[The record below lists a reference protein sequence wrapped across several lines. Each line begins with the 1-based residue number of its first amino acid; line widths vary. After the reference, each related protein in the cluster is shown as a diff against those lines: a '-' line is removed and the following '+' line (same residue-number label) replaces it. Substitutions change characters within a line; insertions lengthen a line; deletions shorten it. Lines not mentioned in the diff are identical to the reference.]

1 MKRNNFIH
9 IAALTAA
16 LTASSALAQHQVTAN
31 ENTTNKTDKTS
42 ASSSASKSESK
53 SKKVDVNTASKE
65 ELQTIP
71 GVDAATADAI
81 IAARPIKSARELRN
95 ISGIDQNE
103 FSQMLSHVRVS
114 RSASEGGDTAVGG
127 PAGSSSGQA
136 SGSDKPTAEVQ
147 SKNVTPPSSKDAAGS
162 SASVSSDSSHSGSD
176 KPGAKEKEKS
186 RTPHEESSEKS
197 GEKSASDQK

>member
-1 MKRNNFIH
+1 MKRNNFIY

-16 LTASSALAQHQVTAN
+16 LTASSALAQQRVTNN
-31 ENTTNKTDKTS
+31 ENVTNKTDQAS
-42 ASSSASKSESK
+42 ASASASKTESK
-53 SKKVDVNTASKE
+53 AKKIDVNTASKV

-95 ISGIDQNE
+95 ITGIDQNE
-103 FSQMLSHVRVS
+103 FTQMLSHVRVS

-127 PAGSSSGQA
+127 PGNSSSGQA
-136 SGSDKPTAEVQ
+136 SGSDKPTAEAQ
-147 SKNVTPPSSKDAAGS
+147 SKNITPPAASKDAAGS
-162 SASVSSDSSHSGSD
+162 GATVSTDTSHSGSD

-186 RTPHEESSEKS
+186 RAPQEKS
-197 GEKSASDQK
+197 FDKPASDQK